1 MAAGFF
7 LACRGVRFA
16 RPLELKGCSI
26 GAGASG
32 RAPTVGVGPGP
43 QVDGFGLIA
52 FARLFPIISVLGYAQ
67 ISAFLDQRR
76 ERQRNGDA
84 STTEELEA

>member
-43 QVDGFGLIA
+43 QVSGLVAFGWNA
-52 FARLFPIISVLGYAQ
+52 TTVELFV
-67 ISAFLDQRR
+67 
-76 ERQRNGDA
+76 A
-84 STTEELEA
+84 SC